1 MRHALCRAMKAKN
14 LSDVLVYRK
23 AVEAADEVSAYLKR
37 PAFRKDFDL
46 HDQLTRSSR
55 RVAALIAEG
64 FGQITDRQTAD
75 YYGRARGSAYE
86 SHTHLVTART
96 AEYITD
102 EELTTTGG
110 KYIEITKML
119 TPWINYLQRSNWR
132 IRGQRPPDTD
142 DSPAP

>member
-1 MRHALCRAMKAKN
+1 MKAKN

-23 AVEAADEVSAYLKR
+23 ALDAANEVSAFLRR
-37 PAFRKDFDL
+37 PAFRNDL
-46 HDQLTRSSR
+46 DLKDQLSRSSS

-86 SHTHLVTART
+86 TQTHLITARGR
-96 AEYITD
+96 EYIEDD
-102 EELTTTGG
+102 EMQKTGG

-132 IRGQRPPDTD
+132 QRGQPPG
-142 DSPAP
+142 

>member
-1 MRHALCRAMKAKN
+1 MRCALCVVMKAKN
-14 LSDVLVYRK
+14 LSDVLVYQK
-23 AVEAADEVSAYLKR
+23 AVVASDEVSAFLKR

-46 HDQLTRSSR
+46 KDQVSRSSS

-86 SHTHLVTART
+86 TLTHLITAKGR
-96 AEYITD
+96 EHITQ
-102 EELTTTGG
+102 EELQQTGD

-132 IRGQRPPDTD
+132 QRGRPPADEGSD
-142 DSPAP
+142 D

>member
-1 MRHALCRAMKAKN
+1 MKAKN
-14 LSDVLVYRK
+14 LSEVLVYQK
-23 AVEAADEVSAYLKR
+23 AVEAATEVSAYLKR
-37 PAFRKDFDL
+37 PAFRKDDDL
-46 HDQLTRSSR
+46 SDQLRRSSR

-86 SHTHLVTART
+86 SHTHLTTARV
-96 AEYITD
+96 EQYITE

-110 KYIEITKML
+110 KYIEIIKML

-132 IRGQRPPDTD
+132 QRGQPEGSRKAQVEQ
-142 DSPAP
+142 S

>member
-1 MRHALCRAMKAKN
+1 MRAKN

-23 AVEAADEVSAYLKR
+23 AVEAADEVSALLKR

-46 HDQLTRSSR
+46 SSQLSRSSA
-55 RVAALIAEG
+55 RVAALISEG

-86 SHTHLVTART
+86 THTHLVTARGREHIT
-96 AEYITD
+96 EAE
-102 EELTTTGG
+102 LSQTGS

-119 TPWINYLQRSNWR
+119 TPWINYLQRCNWR
-132 IRGQRPPDTD
+132 IRGHPPGAD
-142 DSPAP
+142 A

>member
-1 MRHALCRAMKAKN
+1 MCRALSARMKAKN
-14 LSDVLVYRK
+14 LSDVVVYQK
-23 AVEAADEVSAYLKR
+23 AVQAADEISAILKR

-46 HDQLTRSSR
+46 KDQISRSSG

-86 SHTHLVTART
+86 TLTHLRTARGREHIT
-96 AEYITD
+96 AE
-102 EELTTTGG
+102 ELQQTGN
-110 KYIEITKML
+110 KYVEITKML

-132 IRGQRPPDTD
+132 QRGQRPGD
-142 DSPAP
+142 

>member
-1 MRHALCRAMKAKN
+1 MKAKN

-23 AVEAADEVSAYLKR
+23 AIEAADEVSAFLKR
-37 PAFRKDFDL
+37 PAFRTDL
-46 HDQLTRSSR
+46 DLKDQLSRSSS

-86 SHTHLVTART
+86 THTHLITAKGR
-96 AEYITD
+96 EYID
-102 EELTTTGG
+102 DGELQKTGG

-132 IRGQRPPDTD
+132 QRGQPPGVK
-142 DSPAP
+142 

>member
-1 MRHALCRAMKAKN
+1 MRCALCVVMKAKN
-14 LSDVLVYRK
+14 LSDVLVYHK
-23 AVEAADEVSAYLKR
+23 AIEASDEVSAFLKR

-46 HDQLTRSSR
+46 KDQISRSSS
-55 RVAALIAEG
+55 RVAPLIAEG

-86 SHTHLVTART
+86 TLTHLITAKGR
-96 AEYITD
+96 EHITQED
-102 EELTTTGG
+102 LQKTGD

-132 IRGQRPPDTD
+132 QRGRPRAEGGSED
-142 DSPAP
+142 

>member
-1 MRHALCRAMKAKN
+1 MRCALCVVMKAKN
-14 LSDVLVYRK
+14 LSDVLVYQK
-23 AVEAADEVSAYLKR
+23 AVEASDEVSAFLKR

-46 HDQLTRSSR
+46 KDQVSRSSS

-86 SHTHLVTART
+86 TLTHLITAKGR
-96 AEYITD
+96 EHITQ
-102 EELTTTGG
+102 EELRQTGD

-132 IRGQRPPDTD
+132 QRGRPPAD
-142 DSPAP
+142 